1 MSTTKQEKKGKKK
14 SPKAKNG
21 TKQVTADDV
30 AKAQETINA
39 MVELGEKVRKRLRK
53 ATKERKPR
61 GIRITL
67 KRLKD
72 LCCVLQATKAV
83 ADLFSVSGQEA
94 RNALDECGLLTEAKM
109 GMMSLETQLEKMK
122 KATKAM
128 KTAMEASDYD
138 EADVQ
143 ARDIHRAAMNLDI
156 RTGNMAGCVR
166 EASHAYPGKHGQLTL
181 FSHLMKLEDE
191 ESIARINRTIRWG
204 GKVEVAVEDAD
215 AMIAAIEADDQQ
227 TIEDI
232 MRRAIESA

>member
-1 MSTTKQEKKGKKK
+1 MSTTKQKKKGKKK
-14 SPKAKNG
+14 SPKAKDG
-21 TKQVTADDV
+21 TKQVTADEV
-30 AKAQETINA
+30 AKAMETITA
-39 MVELGEKVRKRLRK
+39 MAELGEKVRKRLRK
-53 ATKERKPR
+53 TTKERKPR
-61 GIRITL
+61 GIRVTL

-83 ADLFSVSGQEA
+83 VDLFSVSGQEA
-94 RNALDECGLLTEAKM
+94 RNALDACGLLTEAKM

-128 KTAMEASDYD
+128 KTAMEGGDND

-156 RTGNMAGCVR
+156 RISNMASSVR
-166 EASHAYPGKHGQLTL
+166 EASHAYPNEHGQLTL

-191 ESIARINRTIRWG
+191 EGIARINRTIKWG

-215 AMIAAIEADDQQ
+215 AMIAAVEANDQQ
-227 TIEDI
+227 AINDI
-232 MRRAIESA
+232 MQRALESA